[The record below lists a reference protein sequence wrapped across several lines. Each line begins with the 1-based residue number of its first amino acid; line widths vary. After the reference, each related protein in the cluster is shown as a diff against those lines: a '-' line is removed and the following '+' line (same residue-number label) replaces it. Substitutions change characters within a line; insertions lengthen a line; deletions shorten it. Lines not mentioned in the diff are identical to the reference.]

1 MDKHLKLDSGAF
13 YSIQLQGILSQDW
26 ADQFGNL
33 RVHTY
38 HAGDERKPPVT
49 TVVGEMVDQAALTG
63 LINLAY
69 SLGMPLLSVTYLGN
83 S

>member
-1 MDKHLKLDSGAF
+1 MCIRDS
-13 YSIQLQGILSQDW
+13 
-26 ADQFGNL
+26 
-33 RVHTY
+33 VHTY